1 MLLKAILKF
10 CNSNELFEFKN
21 TFHLKDLRQIRN
33 LSAFKRILDFISN
46 CAGPDWTKRNKF
58 FQTLPN
64 LSNLAVSNCSK
75 NAQNVIQ
82 MALKW
87 QFFFKKIIRIL
98 SEKIIRLRPQAPIVV
113 TCSFSHNLHN
123 QQLSKSLVQSF

>member
-10 CNSNELFEFKN
+10 CNSIELFEFKN
-21 TFHLKDLRQIRN
+21 AFHLKDLRQICN
-33 LSAFKRILDFISN
+33 LSAFKRILDFICN
-46 CAGPDWTKRNKF
+46 CVGPDWTKRNKF

-64 LSNLAVSNCSK
+64 LSNLAVSNSK

-87 QFFFKKIIRIL
+87 LFFFEKIIRIL
-98 SEKIIRLRPQAPIVV
+98 SKKNYKVFAPRPP
-113 TCSFSHNLHN
+113 LW
-123 QQLSKSLVQSF
+123 

>member
-10 CNSNELFEFKN
+10 CNSNKLFEFKN

-46 CAGPDWTKRNKF
+46 CAEPDWTKRNKF

-64 LSNLAVSNCSK
+64 LSNLAVSNYSK
-75 NAQNVIQ
+75 NAQNAIQ

-87 QFFFKKIIRIL
+87 LFFFKKIIRIL

-113 TCSFSHNLHN
+113 TCSFSHNLYN